1 MPTYMYKAVNKSGLV
16 VRNRVESASRQGLI
30 KMLKNNH
37 LMPIEIQQVSYISK
51 RTPKKQK
58 KNITNIQEIMKN
70 VNTTQIGVKSKTQT
84 VKEKINL
91 YFAKTEKITQRDLV
105 VFTQNFYLLKKA
117 NFNNI
122 HALNTIIESTENITF
137 RGILEDILAGLEAGE
152 NMYTTMEYY
161 SNVFPYIYIN
171 MIKVGE
177 LSGSLTNS
185 LEQAVKYLDDTEAL
199 NKNSLTNSL
208 EQAVKYLDD
217 TEALNKKL
225 RGILIPNII
234 QFVLLLVMLVVGTL
248 FAIPAIQGIFDEL
261 GTDETLPAITLWFAD
276 FVDMAIQYWYIPT
289 LIIIG
294 IVAVILFYINTPKG
308 KYNFHYFKYKMPIFG
323 ELIFALD
330 FSRFLKAMLLNLQNG
345 MRIQDA
351 IDVSKNVI
359 KNYVLLSI
367 IETSLNNILIGGSWV
382 EPFEKSG
389 LAKPMITEMLKIGMQ
404 TDLTEMMEKLVE
416 YMEIDI
422 DNIMNKIMKA
432 LPQVVYA
439 IVGAVLIFFV
449 LVVLVPCIQVY
460 MGNFLFSA
468 YDV

>member
-1 MPTYMYKAVNKSGLV
+1 MPTYMYKAMTKTGVV
-16 VRNRVESASRQGLI
+16 VRNRVEFASKQNLI
-30 KMLKNNH
+30 KTLKSND
-37 LMPIEIQQVSYISK
+37 LLPISIEQISYSSK
-51 RTPKKQK
+51 KTPKRKK
-58 KNITNIQEIMKN
+58 KNITDIQEIMKN
-70 VNTTQIGVKSKTQT
+70 VNTTQLNKEKKMTLST
-84 VKEKINL
+84 KEKINMYL
-91 YFAKTEKITQRDLV
+91 AKTEKITQRDIV

-122 HALNTIIESTENITF
+122 HALNTIIESTENISF
-137 RGILEDILAGLEAGE
+137 RGILEDILAGVEAGE

-185 LEQAVKYLDDTEAL
+185 LEQAVKYLDDTE
-199 NKNSLTNSL
+199 S
-208 EQAVKYLDD
+208 
-217 TEALNKKL
+217 LNKKL
-225 RGILIPNII
+225 RTILIPNII
-234 QFVLLLVMLVVGTL
+234 QFVLLLVMLIVGTL
-248 FAIPAIQGIFDEL
+248 VAIPAIQGIFDEL
-261 GTDETLPAITLWFAD
+261 GTDETLPAVTLWFAD
-276 FVDMAIQYWYIPT
+276 FINKAIKYWYLPV
-289 LIIIG
+289 LII
-294 IVAVILFYINTPKG
+294 VAAVAGVLFYINTPKG

-323 ELIFALD
+323 QLIFALD
-330 FSRFLKAMLLNLQNG
+330 FSRLMKAMLLNLKNG
-345 MRIQDA
+345 MRIQESLE
-351 IDVSKNVI
+351 VSKNVV
-359 KNYVLLSI
+359 KNYVMLSM
-367 IETSLNNILIGGSWV
+367 IETSINNILTGTSWI

-422 DNIMNKIMKA
+422 DIDNIMRKIMQV

-439 IVGAVLIFFV
+439 IVGVVLIFFV

-468 YDV
+468 YGV

>member
-1 MPTYMYKAVNKSGLV
+1 MPTYMYKAMTKSGVV
-16 VRNRVESASRQGLI
+16 VRNRVEFASKQNLI
-30 KMLKNNH
+30 KTLKSND
-37 LMPIEIQQVSYISK
+37 LLPISIEQISYSSK
-51 RTPKKQK
+51 KTPKRKK
-58 KNITNIQEIMKN
+58 KNITDIQEIMKN
-70 VNTTQIGVKSKTQT
+70 VNTTQLNKEKKMTLST
-84 VKEKINL
+84 KEKINMYL
-91 YFAKTEKITQRDLV
+91 AKTEKITQRDIV

-122 HALNTIIESTENITF
+122 HALNTIIESTENISF
-137 RGILEDILAGLEAGE
+137 RGILEDVLAGVEAGE

-185 LEQAVKYLDDTEAL
+185 LEQAVKYLDDTE
-199 NKNSLTNSL
+199 S
-208 EQAVKYLDD
+208 
-217 TEALNKKL
+217 LNKKL
-225 RGILIPNII
+225 RTILIPNII

-248 FAIPAIQGIFDEL
+248 VAIPAIQGIFDEL
-261 GTDETLPAITLWFAD
+261 GTDETLPAVTLWFAD
-276 FVDMAIQYWYIPT
+276 FINKAIKYWYLPV
-289 LIIIG
+289 LII
-294 IVAVILFYINTPKG
+294 VAAVAGVLFYINTPKG

-323 ELIFALD
+323 QLIFALD
-330 FSRFLKAMLLNLQNG
+330 FSRLMKAMLLNLKNG
-345 MRIQDA
+345 MRIQESLE
-351 IDVSKNVI
+351 VSKNVV
-359 KNYVLLSI
+359 KNYVMLSM
-367 IETSLNNILIGGSWV
+367 IETSINNILIGTSWI

-422 DNIMNKIMKA
+422 DNIMRKIMQV

-439 IVGAVLIFFV
+439 IVGVVLIFFV

-468 YDV
+468 YGV

>member
-1 MPTYMYKAVNKSGLV
+1 MPTYMYRAMTKSGV
-16 VRNRVESASRQGLI
+16 VVKNKVESNSKQQLI
-30 KMLKNNH
+30 KTLKNNN
-37 LMPIEIQQVSYISK
+37 LLPISIEQVAYRSK
-51 RTPKKQK
+51 NAVKKKK
-58 KNITNIQEIMKN
+58 KNVTDIQEIMKN
-70 VNTTQIGVKSKTQT
+70 VNTTQIGKSQERTLST
-84 VKEKINL
+84 KEKINL
-91 YFAKTEKITQRDLV
+91 YFAKTEKITPRDIV

-122 HALNTIIESTENITF
+122 HALNTIIESTENVSF
-137 RGILEDILAGLEAGE
+137 KGILEDILAGVEAGE

-185 LEQAVKYLDDTEAL
+185 LEQAVKYLDDTAAL
-199 NKNSLTNSL
+199 NKRIRS
-208 EQAVKYLDD
+208 
-217 TEALNKKL
+217 
-225 RGILIPNII
+225 ILIPNII
-234 QFVLLLVMLVVGTL
+234 QFVLLLVMLIVGTL
-248 FAIPAIQGIFDEL
+248 VAIPAIQGIFDEL
-261 GTDETLPAITLWFAD
+261 GTKETLPAITLWFAD
-276 FVDMAIQYWYIPT
+276 FINKVIKYWYLPT
-289 LIIIG
+289 TVILA
-294 IVAVILFYINTPKG
+294 IVAGILFYINTPKG

-323 ELIFALD
+323 ELIYALD
-330 FSRFLKAMLLNLQNG
+330 FSRLMKAMLLNLKNG
-345 MRIQDA
+345 MRIQEA
-351 IDVSKNVI
+351 LEVSKNVVQ
-359 KNYVLLSI
+359 NYVMLSI
-367 IETSLNNILIGGSWV
+367 IETSINNILIGSSWI

-389 LAKPMITEMLKIGMQ
+389 LSKPMTTEMLKIGMQ

-422 DNIMNKIMKA
+422 DNIMGKIMKA

-468 YDV
+468 YGV

>member
-1 MPTYMYKAVNKSGLV
+1 
-16 VRNRVESASRQGLI
+16 
-30 KMLKNNH
+30 
-37 LMPIEIQQVSYISK
+37 
-51 RTPKKQK
+51 
-58 KNITNIQEIMKN
+58 MKN
-70 VNTTQIGVKSKTQT
+70 VNTTQIDAKRKHKQLKKKSIYICKDRKNHTKRFSGIYT
-84 VKEKINL
+84 K
-91 YFAKTEKITQRDLV
+91 
-105 VFTQNFYLLKKA
+105 FYLLKKA

-122 HALNTIIESTENITF
+122 HALSTIIESTENVSF
-137 RGILEDILAGLEAGE
+137 KGILEDILAGVEAGE

-161 SNVFPYIYIN
+161 SNVFPFIYVN

-177 LSGSLTNS
+177 LSG
-185 LEQAVKYLDDTEAL
+185 
-199 NKNSLTNSL
+199 SLTNSL

-294 IVAVILFYINTPKG
+294 IVAIILFYINTPKG